1 MKRDKKKY
9 DIIVVGAGSS
19 GICSA
24 LAAARMGKAVLLI
37 ESSSTL
43 GGSNTLSLV
52 GPLMGFHSGKRQ
64 VVKGIAQEIIDQLI
78 KRNGTLGHIPDPLGV
93 SSSITPVDAKCL
105 TQVYFD
111 LCQYEETLSIWFQ
124 SILSGVILD
133 NGTIKAVVVSR
144 KGDLVEVEAS
154 VFIDASGDGDLASMS
169 GCRYHIGRAID
180 NMSQP
185 MTMLF
190 TVSGVNFTSI
200 RKFMNAHPDQFILR
214 KGALDDSYT
223 AVSGYFNIVDQAKK
237 AGDFPIDRDRVL
249 FFQGVHE
256 GEALVNMS
264 RVCGLSSLDCP
275 QASAAQR
282 LGHKQVDQIIAFLR
296 KYIDGFQDVRLLD
309 VGQSIGVRESR
320 HICGLYTLTEE
331 DVRNN
336 ASFKDSV
343 AIGAFPID
351 IHDPWG
357 RELFWEDSGPVCYD
371 VPYRTMV
378 VPDIANLLITGRC
391 ISATHIA
398 SASARITP
406 TSMALG
412 QAAGVAAA
420 MYENKDVKTINIGE
434 LQNKLKMAGAIP
446 GKKYLESR
454 G

>member
-1 MKRDKKKY
+1 MKRDKTKY
-9 DIIVVGAGSS
+9 DIVVVGAGSS

-24 LAAARMGKAVLLI
+24 LAAARMGKKVLVI

-52 GPLMGFHSGKRQ
+52 GPLMGFHSGRRQ
-64 VVKGIAQEIIDQLI
+64 VVKGIAQEIVDQLV
-78 KRNGTLGHIPDPLGV
+78 KRNGTLGHIADPLGV

-111 LCQYEETLSIWFQ
+111 LCQCEETLNIWFQ
-124 SILSGVILD
+124 SILSGVVLD
-133 NGTIKAVVVSR
+133 NGSIKAVAVSR
-144 KGDLVEVEAS
+144 KDGLVEVEAS
-154 VFIDASGDGDLASMS
+154 VFIDATGDGDLASAA
-169 GCRYHIGRAID
+169 GCRYHIGRAND

-190 TVSGVNFTSI
+190 TVSGVDFASI
-200 RKFMNAHPDQFILR
+200 RRFMNAHPDQFILR

-223 AVSGYFNIVDQAKK
+223 AVSGYFDIVDKARN
-237 AGDFPIDRDRVL
+237 AGDFPLDRDRVL

-264 RVCGLSSLDCP
+264 RVCGLSSLDSA
-275 QASAAQR
+275 QVSAAQR

-296 KYIDGFQDVRLLD
+296 KYVDGFQNSRLLD

-320 HICGLYTLTEE
+320 HVCGLYTLSEE
-331 DVRNN
+331 DVRDN
-336 ASFKDSV
+336 AGFKDSV
-343 AIGAFPID
+343 AVGAFPID

-357 RELFWEDSGPVCYD
+357 KELFWEDSGAVCYD

-378 VPDIANLLITGRC
+378 VPDLTNLLVTGRC
-391 ISATHIA
+391 ISATHVA

-420 MYENKDVKTINIGE
+420 MSGGGDVKAIDVGE
-434 LQNKLKMAGAIP
+434 LQNKLRMAGAVP
-446 GKKYLESR
+446 GKAYLESR